1 MKSRKMK
8 LFWKSQC
15 QKLFAVCFSC
25 SEVSIADSL
34 SGCAIKRCKHLSITT
49 YCWNAYAVCNKFP
62 DEETREDTCGAGL
75 QLSIVSQVQKHVP
88 PDDLRSEA
96 DCPLAT
102 CNEPSCHSIQ
112 QSQSFSRR
120 IYPQTRVCFVL
131 TMSRPYTN
139 FGVKVCCLQKPCF
152 RLR

>member
-1 MKSRKMK
+1 MK

-96 DCPLAT
+96 DCPLAA
-102 CNEPSCHSIQ
+102 CNEPSCHSTQ